1 MKKVLLITLS
11 LVLLISL
18 PSCMNSKV
26 TKVDLESGSIYYE
39 YDGEIITVTNYHPY
53 KFWSLPDYQEMIQY
67 GDGAGLENEGVVYF
81 IYVVDTSVDS
91 DDPKA
96 YYSAEFD
103 GETKELLCEDGEY
116 FTDEAEKNA
125 AVERLFNLIDNI
137 GCK

>member
-1 MKKVLLITLS
+1 MKKVLLIALS

-116 FTDEAEKNA
+116 FNDEAKKSA
-125 AVERLFNLIDNI
+125 VVERLFNLIDNI

>member
-1 MKKVLLITLS
+1 MKKVLLIALS

-103 GETKELLCEDGEY
+103 GEKKELLCEDGEY
-116 FTDEAEKNA
+116 FNDEAKKSA
-125 AVERLFNLIDNI
+125 VVERLFNLIDNI